1 MYDLFLPACRLSRE
15 PQLLTLKQRFCL
27 YPHTVTLNVWGPN
40 SEAFSGPVFSH
51 SFWISFAWAV
61 PPYGIKSPPPPPPHP
76 FFFTSNESHTSLLFL
91 LFLLVLLL
99 HCYVEEISNRTV
111 YWASLLSSLESALL
125 LWKAVILLLV
135 GSPYRQPQC
144 IRAKRCMIVRVH
156 KKVMGS

>member
-15 PQLLTLKQRFCL
+15 LQLLTLKQRFCL
-27 YPHTVTLNVWGPN
+27 HPRTVTVNVWGPN
-40 SEAFSGPVFSH
+40 SEVFSGPAFSH

-61 PPYGIKSPPPPPPHP
+61 PPYGIKSPPP
-76 FFFTSNESHTSLLFL
+76 FFFLTLNESHNSLLFL

-111 YWASLLSSLESALL
+111 YWASLLSSPESALL